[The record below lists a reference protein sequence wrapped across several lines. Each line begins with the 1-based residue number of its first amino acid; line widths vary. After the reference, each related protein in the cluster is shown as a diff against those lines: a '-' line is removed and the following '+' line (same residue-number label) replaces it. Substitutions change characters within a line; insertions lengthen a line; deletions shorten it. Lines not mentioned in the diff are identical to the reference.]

1 MAYITATD
9 LKNYMKINGNSDD
22 TQLALFADRAQ
33 HVVDSYTHR
42 VFEWAGAGTVKKFT
56 PVSYLDGGDLYDMY
70 TLSLGLNEF
79 YELTSITNGDGVA
92 ISTSDVVLLPQN
104 ITPKYAI
111 RIKSSANKTW
121 TYTTTIEESVSITAK
136 WAYSATPP
144 ADIVQAA
151 LRIGAYLYRQRDGT
165 PDSDRPIVS
174 ADGVVLSAPRIPSDV
189 LELLRPYRRR
199 S

>member
-9 LKNYMKINGNSDD
+9 LKNYMKISGNSDD

-56 PVSYLDGGDLYDMY
+56 PTSYLDGGDLYDMY

-79 YELTSITNGDGVA
+79 FELTSITNGDGVA

-104 ITPKYAI
+104 IAPKYAI
-111 RIKSSANKTW
+111 RIKSSANRTW

-136 WAYSATPP
+136 WSYSATPP

>member
-9 LKNYMKINGNSDD
+9 LKNYMKISGNSDD

-33 HVVDSYTHR
+33 HVVESYTHR
-42 VFEWAGAGTVKKFT
+42 IFEWAGAGTVKKFT
-56 PVSYLDGGDLYDMY
+56 PTSYLDGGDLLDIY
-70 TLSLGLNEF
+70 TLSMGMHEF
-79 YELTSITNGDGVA
+79 YELTSITNGDGTAV
-92 ISTSDVVLLPQN
+92 SLSDVVTIPGNL
-104 ITPKYAI
+104 TPKYAI
-111 RIKSSANKTW
+111 RLKSNVNVRW
-121 TYTTTIEESVSITAK
+121 TYTGAVEEAISVTAK
-136 WAYSATPP
+136 WSYSATAS

-174 ADGVVLSAPRIPSDV
+174 ADGVVLSAPKIPSDV

>member
-33 HVVDSYTHR
+33 HVIKEYTHR
-42 VFEWAGAGTVKKFT
+42 VFEWSGAGTVKKFT

-79 YELTSITNGDGVA
+79 FELTSITNGDGVA

-111 RIKSSANKTW
+111 RIKSSANVNW
-121 TYTTTIEESVSITAK
+121 TYSTTIEESVSITAK
-136 WAYSATPP
+136 WSYSATAP

>member
-9 LKNYMKINGNSDD
+9 LKSYMKISGNADD
-22 TQLALFADRAQ
+22 TQLGLFADRAQ
-33 HVVDSYTHR
+33 HVIEQYTHR

-56 PVSYLDGGDLYDMY
+56 PISYMDGGDLLDYY
-70 TLSLGLNEF
+70 TLSLGFAEF
-79 YELTSITNGDGVA
+79 YELTSITNGNGTA
-92 ISTSDVVLLPQN
+92 IATSDVVLLPGN

-111 RIKSSANKTW
+111 RIKSSANVTW
-121 TYTTTIEESVSITAK
+121 TYSTTIEESVSVTAK
-136 WAYSATPP
+136 WAYSATAP
-144 ADIVQAA
+144 ADIIQAA

>member
-56 PVSYLDGGDLYDMY
+56 PTSYLDGGDLYDMY

-79 YELTSITNGDGVA
+79 YELTSITNGNGVA

-104 ITPKYAI
+104 ITPKYAV
-111 RIKSSANKTW
+111 RIKSSANVNW

-136 WAYSATPP
+136 WAYSASAP

>member
-1 MAYITATD
+1 VAYITATD
-9 LKNYMKINGNSDD
+9 LKNYMKINGSADD

-33 HVVDSYTHR
+33 HVIEQYTHR

-56 PVSYLDGGDLYDMY
+56 PISYMDGGDLLDYY
-70 TLSLGLNEF
+70 TLSLGFAEF
-79 YELTSITNGDGVA
+79 YELTSITNGNGTA
-92 ISTSDVVLLPQN
+92 ISTSDVVLLPGN

-111 RIKSSANKTW
+111 RIKSSANVTW
-121 TYTTTIEESVSITAK
+121 TYSTTIEESVSVTAK
-136 WAYSATPP
+136 WAYSATAP

>member
-9 LKNYMKINGNSDD
+9 LKNYMKISGNSDD

-56 PVSYLDGGDLYDMY
+56 PTSYLDGGDLYDMY

-104 ITPKYAI
+104 IAPKYAI
-111 RIKSSANKTW
+111 RIKGSANKTW

-136 WAYSATPP
+136 WSYSATAP

>member
-56 PVSYLDGGDLYDMY
+56 PTSYLDGGDLYDMY

-79 YELTSITNGDGVA
+79 FELALFGQEI
-92 ISTSDVVLLPQN
+92 LQN
-104 ITPKYAI
+104 CWCG
-111 RIKSSANKTW
+111 N
-121 TYTTTIEESVSITAK
+121 
-136 WAYSATPP
+136 
-144 ADIVQAA
+144 
-151 LRIGAYLYRQRDGT
+151 QRRHCTEIWVNEKRTHDQ
-165 PDSDRPIVS
+165 
-174 ADGVVLSAPRIPSDV
+174 
-189 LELLRPYRRR
+189 EN
-199 S
+199 

>member
-1 MAYITATD
+1 VAYITATD

-56 PVSYLDGGDLYDMY
+56 PTSYLDGGDLYDMY

-79 YELTSITNGDGVA
+79 FELTSITNGDGVA

-111 RIKSSANKTW
+111 RIKSSANTTW

-136 WAYSATPP
+136 WSYSATPP

>member
-9 LKNYMKINGNSDD
+9 LKNYMKISGNSDD

-33 HVVDSYTHR
+33 HVIEVHTHR

-56 PVSYLDGGDLYDMY
+56 PTSYLDGGDLLDIY
-70 TLSLGLNEF
+70 TLSMGMHEF

-92 ISTSDVVLLPQN
+92 VSLSDVVTIPGNL
-104 ITPKYAI
+104 TPKYAI
-111 RIKSSANKTW
+111 RLKSNVNIRW
-121 TYTTTIEESVSITAK
+121 TYTGAVEEAISVTAK
-136 WAYSATPP
+136 WAYSATAS

-174 ADGVVLSAPRIPSDV
+174 ADGVVLSAPKIPSDV
-189 LELLRPYRRR
+189 KELLRPYVRR

>member
-42 VFEWAGAGTVKKFT
+42 VFEWSGAGTVKKFT

-70 TLSLGLNEF
+70 TLSLGLHEF
-79 YELTSITNGDGVA
+79 YELTSITNGDGVT

-136 WAYSATPP
+136 WSYSATPP

>member
-1 MAYITATD
+1 VAYITATD
-9 LKNYMKINGNSDD
+9 LKSYMKISGNADD
-22 TQLALFADRAQ
+22 TQLGLFADRAQ
-33 HVVDSYTHR
+33 HVIEQYTHR

-56 PVSYLDGGDLYDMY
+56 PISYMDGGDLLDYY
-70 TLSLGLNEF
+70 TLSLGFAEF
-79 YELTSITNGDGVA
+79 YELTSITNGDGTA
-92 ISTSDVVLLPQN
+92 ISTSGVVLLPGN

-111 RIKSSANKTW
+111 RIKSSANVTW
-121 TYTTTIEESVSITAK
+121 TYSTTIEESVSVTAK
-136 WAYSATPP
+136 WAYSATAP
-144 ADIVQAA
+144 ADIIQAA

>member
-56 PVSYLDGGDLYDMY
+56 PTSYLDGGDLYDMY

-79 YELTSITNGDGVA
+79 YELTSITNGNGVA

-111 RIKSSANKTW
+111 RIKSSANTTW

-136 WAYSATPP
+136 WSYSASAP

>member
-9 LKNYMKINGNSDD
+9 LKNYMKISGSSDD

-33 HVVDSYTHR
+33 HVIEQYTHR
-42 VFEWAGAGTVKKFT
+42 VFEWTGAGTVKKFT
-56 PVSYLDGGDLYDMY
+56 PTSYLDGGDLLDDK
-70 TLSLGLNEF
+70 TLSMGLAEF

-92 ISTSDVVLLPQN
+92 ISTSDVVLLPGN
-104 ITPKYAI
+104 MTPRYAI
-111 RIKSSANKTW
+111 RIKSNVNTVW
-121 TYTTTIEESVSITAK
+121 TYSTTIEESVSVTAK
-136 WAYSATPP
+136 WAYSASAS

>member
-111 RIKSSANKTW
+111 RIKSSANVNW
-121 TYTTTIEESVSITAK
+121 TYSTTIEESVSITAK
-136 WAYSATPP
+136 WSYSATAP

>member
-9 LKNYMKINGNSDD
+9 LKSYMKISGNADD
-22 TQLALFADRAQ
+22 TQLGLFADRAQ
-33 HVVDSYTHR
+33 HVIEQYTHR

-56 PVSYLDGGDLYDMY
+56 PISYMDGGDLLDYY
-70 TLSLGLNEF
+70 TLSLGFAEF
-79 YELTSITNGDGVA
+79 YELTSITNGDGTA
-92 ISTSDVVLLPQN
+92 ISTSGVVLLPGN

-111 RIKSSANKTW
+111 RIKSSANVTW
-121 TYTTTIEESVSITAK
+121 TYSTTIEESVSVTAK
-136 WAYSATPP
+136 WAYSATAP
-144 ADIVQAA
+144 ADIIQAA

>member
-1 MAYITATD
+1 MAYITASD
-9 LKNYMKINGNSDD
+9 LKNYMKISGNSDD
-22 TQLALFADRAQ
+22 TQLGLFADRAQ
-33 HVVDSYTHR
+33 HVIEEYTHR

-56 PVSYLDGGDLYDMY
+56 PLSYLDGGDLLDVM
-70 TLSLGLNEF
+70 TLSMGLSEF
-79 YELTSITNGDGVA
+79 YELTSITNGDGTA
-92 ISTSDVVLLPQN
+92 ISTSDVVLLPGN

-111 RIKSSANKTW
+111 RIKSSANVTW
-121 TYTTTIEESVSITAK
+121 TYSTTIEESISVTAK
-136 WAYSATPP
+136 WAYSATAP

-174 ADGVVLSAPRIPSDV
+174 ADGVVLSAPKIPSDV
-189 LELLRPYRRR
+189 KELLRPYVRR

>member
-1 MAYITATD
+1 VAYITATD
-9 LKNYMKINGNSDD
+9 LKNYMKISGNSDD

-104 ITPKYAI
+104 ITPKYAV

-136 WAYSATPP
+136 WAYSASAP

>member
-1 MAYITATD
+1 VAYITATD
-9 LKNYMKINGNSDD
+9 LKNYMKINGSSDD

-33 HVVDSYTHR
+33 HVIEEFTHR
-42 VFEWAGAGTVKKFT
+42 VFEWSGSGTVKKFT
-56 PVSYLDGGDLYDMY
+56 PTSYLDGGDLLDSY
-70 TLSLGLNEF
+70 TLSMGFSEF
-79 YELTSITNGDGVA
+79 FELTSITNGDGTA
-92 ISTSDVVLLPQN
+92 ISTSDVVLLPGN
-104 ITPKYAI
+104 MTPKYAI
-111 RIKSSANKTW
+111 RIKSSANIMW
-121 TYTTTIEESVSITAK
+121 TYTSTIEESVSVTAK
-136 WAYSATPP
+136 WAYSATPS

>member
-70 TLSLGLNEF
+70 TLSLGLHECF
-79 YELTSITNGDGVA
+79 ELTSITNGDGVA

-111 RIKSSANKTW
+111 RIKSSANTTW
-121 TYTTTIEESVSITAK
+121 TYTTTIEESVSVTAK
-136 WAYSATPP
+136 WSYSASAP

>member
-1 MAYITATD
+1 MAYITTSD
-9 LKNYMKINGNSDD
+9 LKNYMKISGSSDD
-22 TQLALFADRAQ
+22 TQLALFAARAQ
-33 HVVDSYTHR
+33 DVIESYTHR

-70 TLSLGLNEF
+70 TLSLGLHEF

-111 RIKSSANKTW
+111 RIKSSANVTW
-121 TYTTTIEESVSITAK
+121 TYSTTIEESVSVTAK
-136 WAYSATPP
+136 WAYSASAST
-144 ADIVQAA
+144 DIVQAA

>member
-79 YELTSITNGDGVA
+79 YELTSIINGDGVA

-111 RIKSSANKTW
+111 RIKSSANTTW
-121 TYTTTIEESVSITAK
+121 TYTTTIEESVSVTAK
-136 WAYSATPP
+136 WSYSASAP

>member
-1 MAYITATD
+1 VAYITATD
-9 LKNYMKINGNSDD
+9 LKNYMKISGNSDD

-104 ITPKYAI
+104 ITPRYAI

-136 WAYSATPP
+136 WSYSASAP

>member
-9 LKNYMKINGNSDD
+9 LKNYMKISGNSDD

-42 VFEWAGAGTVKKFT
+42 VFEWSGAGTVKKFT

-136 WAYSATPP
+136 WSYSATPP

>member
-1 MAYITATD
+1 VAYITATD

-56 PVSYLDGGDLYDMY
+56 PTSYLDGGDLYDMY

-79 YELTSITNGDGVA
+79 YELTSITNGNGVA

-111 RIKSSANKTW
+111 RIKSSANTTW

-136 WAYSATPP
+136 WSYSASAP

>member
-1 MAYITATD
+1 VAYITATD

-56 PVSYLDGGDLYDMY
+56 PTSYLDGGDLYDMY

-79 YELTSITNGDGVA
+79 FELTSITNGDGVA

-111 RIKSSANKTW
+111 RIKSSANTTW

-136 WAYSATPP
+136 WSYSATAP

>member
-70 TLSLGLNEF
+70 TLSLGLHEF

-104 ITPKYAI
+104 ITPKYAV

-136 WAYSATPP
+136 WAYSASAP

>member
-1 MAYITATD
+1 VAYITTSD
-9 LKNYMKINGNSDD
+9 LKNYMKISGSSDD
-22 TQLALFADRAQ
+22 TQLALFAARAQ
-33 HVVDSYTHR
+33 DVIESYTHR

-70 TLSLGLNEF
+70 TLSLGLHEF

-111 RIKSSANKTW
+111 RIKSSANVTW
-121 TYTTTIEESVSITAK
+121 TYSTTIEESVSVTAK
-136 WAYSATPP
+136 WAYSASAST
-144 ADIVQAA
+144 DIVQAA

>member
-1 MAYITATD
+1 MAYITASD

-22 TQLALFADRAQ
+22 TQLGLFADRAQ
-33 HVVDSYTHR
+33 HVIEEYTHR

-56 PVSYLDGGDLYDMY
+56 PLSYLDGGDLLDVM
-70 TLSLGLNEF
+70 TLSMGLSEF
-79 YELTSITNGDGVA
+79 YELTSITNGNGTA
-92 ISTSDVVLLPQN
+92 ISTSDVVLLPGN

-111 RIKSSANKTW
+111 RIKSSANVTW
-121 TYTTTIEESVSITAK
+121 TYSTTIEESVSVTAK
-136 WAYSATPP
+136 WAYSATAP

-174 ADGVVLSAPRIPSDV
+174 ADGVVLSAPKIPSDV
-189 LELLRPYRRR
+189 KELLRPYVRR

>member
-33 HVVDSYTHR
+33 HVVEAYTHR

-56 PVSYLDGGDLYDMY
+56 PTSYLDGGDLLDIY
-70 TLSLGLNEF
+70 TLSMGLSEF
-79 YELTSITNGDGVA
+79 YELTSITNGDGTA
-92 ISTSDVVLLPQN
+92 ISTSDVVLLPGN

-111 RIKSSANKTW
+111 RIKSSANVTW
-121 TYTTTIEESVSITAK
+121 TYSTTIEESISITAK
-136 WAYSATPP
+136 WAYSATAP
-144 ADIVQAA
+144 ADIVEAA
-151 LRIGAYLYRQRDGT
+151 LIIGASLYRRRDGNS
-165 PDSDRPIVS
+165 DSDRAIVS
-174 ADGVVLSAPRIPSDV
+174 ADGVVLSAPKIPSDAK
-189 LELLRPYRRR
+189 ELLRPYVRR

>member
-9 LKNYMKINGNSDD
+9 LKNYMKISGNSDD

-33 HVVDSYTHR
+33 HVVESYTHR
-42 VFEWAGAGTVKKFT
+42 VFEWADGGTVKKFT
-56 PVSYLDGGDLYDMY
+56 PTSYLDGGDLLDIY
-70 TLSLGLNEF
+70 TLSMGMHEF
-79 YELTSITNGDGVA
+79 YELTSITNGDGTAV
-92 ISTSDVVLLPQN
+92 SLSDVVTIPGNL
-104 ITPKYAI
+104 TPKYAI
-111 RIKSSANKTW
+111 RLKSNVNIRW
-121 TYTTTIEESVSITAK
+121 TYTGAVEEAISVTAK
-136 WAYSATPP
+136 WAYSATAS

-174 ADGVVLSAPRIPSDV
+174 ADGVVLSAPKIPSDV

>member
-1 MAYITATD
+1 VAYITATD
-9 LKNYMKINGNSDD
+9 LKNYMKISGNSDD

-56 PVSYLDGGDLYDMY
+56 PTSYLDGGDLYDMY

-79 YELTSITNGDGVA
+79 YELTSITNGNGVA

-111 RIKSSANKTW
+111 RIKSSANTTW

-136 WAYSATPP
+136 WSYSASAP

>member
-9 LKNYMKINGNSDD
+9 LKNYMKISGNSDD

-33 HVVDSYTHR
+33 HVVESYTHR

-56 PVSYLDGGDLYDMY
+56 PTSYLDGGDLLDIY
-70 TLSLGLNEF
+70 TLSMGMHEF
-79 YELTSITNGDGVA
+79 YELTSITNGDGTAV
-92 ISTSDVVLLPQN
+92 SLSDVVTIPGNL
-104 ITPKYAI
+104 TPKYAI
-111 RIKSSANKTW
+111 RLKSNVNIRW
-121 TYTTTIEESVSITAK
+121 TYTGAVEEAISVTAK
-136 WAYSATPP
+136 WAYSATAS

-174 ADGVVLSAPRIPSDV
+174 ADGVVLSAPKIPSDV

>member
-9 LKNYMKINGNSDD
+9 LKNYMKISGNSDD

-56 PVSYLDGGDLYDMY
+56 PTSYLDGGDLYDMY

-79 YELTSITNGDGVA
+79 YELTSITNGNGVA

-121 TYTTTIEESVSITAK
+121 TYTTTIEESVSVTAK
-136 WAYSATPP
+136 WSYSASAP

>member
-1 MAYITATD
+1 VAYITATD

-104 ITPKYAI
+104 ITPKYAV

-136 WAYSATPP
+136 WAYSATAP

>member
-1 MAYITATD
+1 VAYITATD
-9 LKNYMKINGNSDD
+9 LKNYMKISGSSDD

-42 VFEWAGAGTVKKFT
+42 VFEWSGAGTVKKFT

-70 TLSLGLNEF
+70 TLSLGLNECF
-79 YELTSITNGDGVA
+79 ELTSITNGDGVA

-136 WAYSATPP
+136 WSYSATPP